1 VAKSPPLFAI
11 VFVNSK
17 CYNKGMTTIN
27 DQYGFSSKEE
37 LFPGVW
43 VYRDV
48 IKKDLDVINRLNEI
62 GESAVKEGDSRYSWT
77 FGFVGYSERRP
88 SYRDC
93 EDIKIG
99 DIPSPANE
107 TQKLVNNLWSDL
119 RKAQDDAVKD
129 YCNRFNVKMNYW
141 EVMNCIRYG
150 KGQHFQEHA
159 DHGFSYSA
167 TVSLVAYV
175 NDDYEGGNLFF
186 PKIGL
191 DIKPKAGDLYIF
203 PSTYLFSHR
212 AMPVE
217 DGMKFSIVTMLDYN
231 DHAHK
236 PEFFEM
242 RSRWVEEDAKTG
254 KNSYA

>member
-1 VAKSPPLFAI
+1 
-11 VFVNSK
+11 
-17 CYNKGMTTIN
+17 MTN
-27 DQYGFSSKEE
+27 FNNNYSFSSKEQ
-37 LFPGVW
+37 LAPGIW
-43 VYRDV
+43 VYRNV
-48 IKKDLDVINRLNEI
+48 IKKEINVIDRLNEI
-62 GESAVKEGDSRYSWT
+62 GESAIRDGDSRYEWT
-77 FGFVGYSERRP
+77 FGFVGYSEKRP

-99 DIPSPANE
+99 EVVNINSETENLVNDLWRDLKNHQSPA
-107 TQKLVNNLWSDL
+107 VD
-119 RKAQDDAVKD
+119 D
-129 YCNRFNVKMNYW
+129 YCGMYNVKMNYW

-167 TVSLVAYV
+167 TVSLVGYV
-175 NDDYEGGNLFF
+175 NDDYEGGNLYF
-186 PKIGL
+186 PKLNL

-217 DGMKFSIVTMLDYN
+217 SGMKFSIVTMLDYN
-231 DHAHK
+231 DHAHR
-236 PEFFEM
+236 PEFMQM
-242 RSRWVEEDAKTG
+242 RAKWVEEDSKTG

>member
-1 VAKSPPLFAI
+1 MNNI
-11 VFVNSK
+11 
-17 CYNKGMTTIN
+17 YN
-27 DQYGFSSKEE
+27 FSSKEQ

-48 IKKDLDVINRLNEI
+48 IKKEIDVINRLNVI
-62 GESAVKEGDSRYSWT
+62 GQSAIEDKESRYEWT
-77 FGFVGYSERRP
+77 FGFVGYSEKRP

-93 EDIKIG
+93 EDIKVGEISN
-99 DIPSPANE
+99 PQSK
-107 TQKLVNNLWSDL
+107 TQSLVSDL
-119 RKAQDDAVKD
+119 WQDLKQHQLPAVED
-129 YCNRFNVKMNYW
+129 YCNMYNVKMNYW

-175 NDDYEGGNLFF
+175 NDDYEGGNLYF
-186 PKIGL
+186 PKLNL

-217 DGMKFSIVTMLDYN
+217 SGMKFSIVTMLDYN
-231 DHAHK
+231 DHAHRQ
-236 PEFFEM
+236 EFMQM
-242 RSRWVEEDAKTG
+242 RSKWVEEDLSTG
-254 KNSYA
+254 KNQNG

>member
-1 VAKSPPLFAI
+1 
-11 VFVNSK
+11 
-17 CYNKGMTTIN
+17 MTTIN

-48 IKKDLDVINRLNEI
+48 IKKDLDVINRLNTI
-62 GESAVKEGDSRYSWT
+62 GNSANKEGDSRYNWT
-77 FGFVGYSERRP
+77 FGFVGYSDRIP

-99 DIPSPANE
+99 EIISPANE
-107 TQKLVNNLWSDL
+107 TQKLVGELWSDL
-119 RKAQDDAVKD
+119 KKAQDVAVAD
-129 YCNRFNVKMNYW
+129 YCAKYNVKMNYW

-175 NDDYEGGNLFF
+175 NDDYAGGNLLF
-186 PKIGL
+186 PKLGL
-191 DIKPKAGDLYIF
+191 NIKPRAGDLYIF

-217 DGMKFSIVTMLDYN
+217 DGMKFSIGTLTHTNV
-231 DHAHK
+231 
-236 PEFFEM
+236 FQ
-242 RSRWVEEDAKTG
+242 
-254 KNSYA
+254 

>member
-1 VAKSPPLFAI
+1 
-11 VFVNSK
+11 
-17 CYNKGMTTIN
+17 MTN
-27 DQYGFSSKEE
+27 LNNNYSFSSKEQ
-37 LFPGVW
+37 LAPGVW

-48 IKKDLDVINRLNEI
+48 IKKEIDVINRLDAI
-62 GESAVKEGDSRYSWT
+62 GQSAVNDGDSRYAWT
-77 FGFVGYSERRP
+77 FGFVGYSEKRP

-93 EDIKIG
+93 EDIKVGEILY
-99 DIPSPANE
+99 PHSNTE
-107 TQKLVNNLWSDL
+107 KLVSELWSDL
-119 RKAQDDAVKD
+119 KQYQSPAVDD
-129 YCNRFNVKMNYW
+129 YCGMYNVKMNYW

-175 NDDYEGGNLFF
+175 NDDYEGGNLYF
-186 PKIGL
+186 PKLNL

-217 DGMKFSIVTMLDYN
+217 SGMKFSIVTMLDYN
-231 DHAHK
+231 DHAHRQ
-236 PEFFEM
+236 EFMQM
-242 RSRWVEEDAKTG
+242 RAKWVEEDAKTG
-254 KNSYA
+254 KNQNA

>member
-1 VAKSPPLFAI
+1 MD
-11 VFVNSK
+11 NT
-17 CYNKGMTTIN
+17 YN
-27 DQYGFSSKEE
+27 FSSKEQ

-43 VYRDV
+43 VYRNV
-48 IKKDLDVINRLNEI
+48 IKKEVDVINRLNEI
-62 GESAVKEGDSRYSWT
+62 GASAIEDKESRYEWT
-77 FGFVGYSERRP
+77 FGFVGYSEKRP

-93 EDIKIG
+93 EDIKVGEIS
-99 DIPSPANE
+99 SPQSK
-107 TQKLVNNLWSDL
+107 TQSLVSDL
-119 RKAQDDAVKD
+119 WQDLKNHQLPAVED
-129 YCNRFNVKMNYW
+129 YCNMYNVKMNYW

-175 NDDYEGGNLFF
+175 NDDYEGGNLYF
-186 PKIGL
+186 PKLNL

-217 DGMKFSIVTMLDYN
+217 SGMKFSIVTMLDYN
-231 DHAHK
+231 DHSHR
-236 PEFFEM
+236 PEFM
-242 RSRWVEEDAKTG
+242 QIRSKWIEEDSASG
-254 KNSYA
+254 KNQNG

>member
-1 VAKSPPLFAI
+1 
-11 VFVNSK
+11 
-17 CYNKGMTTIN
+17 MTTIN
-27 DQYGFSSKEE
+27 NQYGFSSKEE

-48 IKKDLDVINRLNEI
+48 ITKDLDVINRLNQI
-62 GESAVKEGDSRYSWT
+62 GEASIRDGESRFGWT
-77 FGFVGYSERRP
+77 FGFVGYSEKRP

-93 EDIKIG
+93 EDIKVGEISN
-99 DIPSPANE
+99 PTNE
-107 TQKLVNNLWSDL
+107 TQKLVADLWSDL
-119 RKAQDDAVKD
+119 KRVQDVAVKD
-129 YCNRFNVKMNYW
+129 YCNKFNVKMNFW

-186 PKIGL
+186 PKLGL

-212 AMPVE
+212 AMPVTE
-217 DGMKFSIVTMLDYN
+217 GQKFSIVTMLDYN

-236 PEFFEM
+236 QEFFEM
-242 RSRWVEEDAKTG
+242 RSKWVEEDAKTG

>member
-1 VAKSPPLFAI
+1 MSNL
-11 VFVNSK
+11 
-17 CYNKGMTTIN
+17 YN
-27 DQYGFSSKEE
+27 FSSKEQ

-48 IKKDLDVINRLNEI
+48 IKKEIDVINRLNQI
-62 GESAVKEGDSRYSWT
+62 GNAAIEDKEPRYEWT
-77 FGFVGYSERRP
+77 FGFVGYSEKRP

-93 EDIKIG
+93 EDIKVGEIS
-99 DIPSPANE
+99 SPQSK
-107 TQKLVNNLWSDL
+107 TQQLVSDL
-119 RKAQDDAVKD
+119 WQDLKNYQLPAVED
-129 YCNRFNVKMNYW
+129 YCNMYNVKMNYW

-175 NDDYEGGNLFF
+175 NDDYEGGNLYF
-186 PKIGL
+186 PKLNL

-217 DGMKFSIVTMLDYN
+217 SGMKFSVVTMLDYN
-231 DHAHK
+231 DHAHR
-236 PEFFEM
+236 PEFMQM
-242 RSRWVEEDAKTG
+242 RSKWIEEDSSAG
-254 KNSYA
+254 KNQNG

>member
-1 VAKSPPLFAI
+1 
-11 VFVNSK
+11 
-17 CYNKGMTTIN
+17 MTTIN
-27 DQYGFSSKEE
+27 NQFGFSSKEE

-48 IKKDLDVINRLNEI
+48 ITKDLDVINRLNQI
-62 GESAVKEGDSRYSWT
+62 GESAVKDNEPRFDWT
-77 FGFVGYSERRP
+77 FGFVGYNTKLP

-93 EDIKIG
+93 EDIKIAEVEN
-99 DIPSPANE
+99 PHTN
-107 TQKLVNNLWSDL
+107 TQKLVGELWSDL
-119 RKAQDDAVKD
+119 KRVQDVAVQD
-129 YCNRFNVKMNYW
+129 YCSRYNVKMNYW

-175 NDDYEGGNLFF
+175 NDDYTGGNLFF
-186 PKIGL
+186 PKLGL
-191 DIKPKAGDLYIF
+191 DIKPRAGDLYIF

-231 DHAHK
+231 DHAHRE
-236 PEFFEM
+236 EFVQM
-242 RSRWVEEDAKTG
+242 RAKWVEEDAKTG
-254 KNSYA
+254 RNSYA